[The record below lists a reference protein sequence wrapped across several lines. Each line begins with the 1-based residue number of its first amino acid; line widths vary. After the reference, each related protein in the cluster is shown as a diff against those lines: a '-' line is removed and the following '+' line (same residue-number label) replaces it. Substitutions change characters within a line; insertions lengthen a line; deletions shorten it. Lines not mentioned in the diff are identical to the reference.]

1 MYKLGSK
8 IRRLTGLG
16 TTNKHITLS
25 RVVYIMLDVSHY
37 YANSF
42 CSETVTIMLK
52 EHYYYA

>member
-1 MYKLGSK
+1 MYKVGSK

-25 RVVYIMLDVSHY
+25 RVVYIMLDVSYY

-42 CSETVTIMLK
+42 CSETVTIMRK